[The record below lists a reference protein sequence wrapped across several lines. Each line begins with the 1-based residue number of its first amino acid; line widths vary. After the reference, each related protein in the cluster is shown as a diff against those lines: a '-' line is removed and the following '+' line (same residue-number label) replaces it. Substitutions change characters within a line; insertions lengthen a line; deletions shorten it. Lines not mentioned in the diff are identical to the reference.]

1 MKKLTIREARQSLT
15 HLDRIL
21 ETEAEVVITRRG
33 RVIARVHPAE
43 PNRAMPSHVDL
54 RAKMP
59 RVRISSADLLRE
71 ERDAR

>member
-43 PNRAMPSHVDL
+43 PNRTMPSHRDL
-54 RAKMP
+54 RAKMQP
-59 RVRISSADLLRE
+59 VRLSSAALLRE

>member
-43 PNRAMPSHVDL
+43 PTRTMPTHGDL
-54 RAKMP
+54 RAS
-59 RVRISSADLLRE
+59 ISSAALLRE

>member
-15 HLDRIL
+15 HLDRLL

-43 PNRAMPSHVDL
+43 PNRAMPSHGDL
-54 RAKMP
+54 RARMP
-59 RVRISSADLLRE
+59 RARISSTDLLRE

>member
-15 HLDRIL
+15 HLDRLL

-43 PNRAMPSHVDL
+43 PKRAMPSHGDL
-54 RAKMP
+54 RAGMP
-59 RVRISSADLLRE
+59 RLRISSADLLRE

>member
-15 HLDRIL
+15 HLDRLL
-21 ETEAEVVITRRG
+21 ETESEVVITRRG

-43 PNRAMPSHVDL
+43 PARTKPSHRDL

-59 RVRISSADLLRE
+59 RVRVPSTDLLRE
-71 ERDAR
+71 ERDSR